1 MKHMK
6 RFGAL
11 TLALVMALTACGQ
24 KTSNQPTSG
33 SGSLPD
39 GSSSTGGASQA
50 APMDLAQITDPYLT
64 VSGLAGDEVV
74 ARLGTAEITAGEL
87 LYWLSQ
93 TIGNYLSQFGGQM
106 TTLPWD
112 TEMSEGVTFG
122 RYMLDQA
129 LDVAVLHCTLREMAR
144 QEGVSPDPSIA
155 SELDA
160 EYVNMVLQ
168 AQGGE
173 EQVIHM
179 FWASMLTKELY
190 ATLNENSNLYD
201 QLQEKH
207 FGEDSGHSPTDAEV
221 MAYLEEAGRYKAKHI
236 LLATIDLD
244 TRQPLDEATIA
255 RKKAQADDFLAQL
268 RGAEDPI
275 ALFDQLMNEHS
286 EDTGLALNPEGYTTE
301 KGQMVAPFEE
311 AALALKPGEISDV
324 VESDFGY
331 HIILR
336 LPMNPDE
343 FRSDCVSYLFQKVLD
358 QEQERLGLEKTAAFD
373 QVNVGDF
380 WTKLQS
386 LQAAVQAELA
396 G

>member
-33 SGSLPD
+33 SGPLPD

-144 QEGVSPDPSIA
+144 QEGISPDPSIA

-190 ATLNENSNLYD
+190 ATLNENSDLYD

-358 QEQERLGLEKTAAFD
+358 QEQEQLGLERPPP
-373 QVNVGDF
+373 
-380 WTKLQS
+380 S
-386 LQAAVQAELA
+386 IR
-396 G
+396 